1 MNEGEREKA
10 KHVFSRVLA
19 GRIESERVGP
29 DPRQSV
35 IRVGAV
41 EALGMI
47 TLLGVGHVFDLEAS
61 IRSAIQ
67 RRAPK
72 VVALELDPARFAYLM
87 NRPPHARRASVFGLL
102 AEFQARIAQQ
112 YGVQVGDEMVAAA
125 KVAREVG
132 SEIALIDQ
140 DSRVTLSRAWQSM
153 SFPERVRL
161 VVFAVSGLFV
171 RRKRV
176 EAELDRFYQ
185 DESGYIEQ
193 FAKELPTVKRVLIDE
208 RDAHMADA
216 LRQLHAAKGEVVAV
230 VGDGHVDGLGRL
242 LHDVPLEVVR
252 LRELQ
257 QGPPPGSSASTTVSY
272 RL

>member
-1 MNEGEREKA
+1 
-10 KHVFSRVLA
+10 
-19 GRIESERVGP
+19 
-29 DPRQSV
+29 
-35 IRVGAV
+35 
-41 EALGMI
+41 MI

-72 VVALELDPARFAYLM
+72 VVALELDPTRYAYLM
-87 NRPPHARRASVFGLL
+87 DRSPRAARPSVFSLL
-102 AEFQARIAQQ
+102 AQFQSRIAEQ

-125 KVAREVG
+125 KTAREMG
-132 SEIALIDQ
+132 SELALIDQ
-140 DSRVTLSRAWQSM
+140 DSRITLARAWRSM
-153 SFPERVRL
+153 SFAERVRL
-161 VVFAVSGLFV
+161 VVFALSGLFV

-208 RDAHMADA
+208 RDAHMAQA
-216 LRQLHAAKGEVVAV
+216 LRALHDAKGEVVAV
-230 VGDGHVDGLGRL
+230 VGDGHVEGLGRL
-242 LHDVPLEVVR
+242 LKDVPLEVVR

-257 QGPPPGSSASTTVSY
+257 QGPATGSNASATISY
-272 RL
+272 RV

>member
-1 MNEGEREKA
+1 M
-10 KHVFSRVLA
+10 L
-19 GRIESERVGP
+19 
-29 DPRQSV
+29 
-35 IRVGAV
+35 
-41 EALGMI
+41 
-47 TLLGVGHVFDLEAS
+47 TLLGVGHVFDLGPS
-61 IRSAIQ
+61 IRDAIQ

-72 VVALELDPARFAYLM
+72 VVALELDQARFAYLM
-87 NRPPHARRASVFGLL
+87 NRQPRPTRVSVFAML
-102 AEFQARIAQQ
+102 AQFQSRIAEQ

-125 KVAREVG
+125 KAARDMGCEL
-132 SEIALIDQ
+132 ALIDQ

-176 EAELDRFYQ
+176 EAELDRFYH
-185 DESGYIEQ
+185 DERGYLEQ

-230 VGDGHVDGLGRL
+230 VGDGHVAGLGRL
-242 LHDVPLEVVR
+242 LSDIPLEVVR

-257 QGPPPGSSASTTVSY
+257 RGPSPSPQGTASATVSY

>member
-1 MNEGEREKA
+1 M
-10 KHVFSRVLA
+10 L
-19 GRIESERVGP
+19 
-29 DPRQSV
+29 
-35 IRVGAV
+35 
-41 EALGMI
+41 
-47 TLLGVGHVFDLEAS
+47 TLLGVGHVFDLAPS
-61 IRSAIQ
+61 IRAAIQ

-87 NRPPHARRASVFGLL
+87 NRPPQALRVSVFGML
-102 AEFQARIAQQ
+102 AQFQSRIAEQ

-125 KVAREVG
+125 KVARELG
-132 SEIALIDQ
+132 CELALIDQ
-140 DSRVTLSRAWQSM
+140 DSRVTLTRAWQAM

-185 DESGYIEQ
+185 DERGYLEQ

-230 VGDGHVDGLGRL
+230 VGDGHVDGLGKL
-242 LHDVPLEVVR
+242 LQGVPLEVVR

-257 QGPPPGSSASTTVSY
+257 RGPPPASQGTASATVSY
-272 RL
+272 QL

>member
-1 MNEGEREKA
+1 M
-10 KHVFSRVLA
+10 L
-19 GRIESERVGP
+19 
-29 DPRQSV
+29 
-35 IRVGAV
+35 
-41 EALGMI
+41 
-47 TLLGVGHVFDLEAS
+47 TLLGVGHVFDLAPS
-61 IRSAIQ
+61 IRDAIQ

-87 NRPPHARRASVFGLL
+87 NRPPQTMRVSVFGML
-102 AEFQARIAQQ
+102 AQFQSRIAEQ

-125 KVAREVG
+125 KAAREMG
-132 SEIALIDQ
+132 CELALIDQ
-140 DSRVTLSRAWQSM
+140 DSRVTLARAWQAM

-185 DESGYIEQ
+185 DERGYLEQ

-216 LRQLHAAKGEVVAV
+216 LRQLHATKGEVVAV
-230 VGDGHVDGLGRL
+230 VGDGHVDGLGKL
-242 LHDVPLEVVR
+242 LRDVPLEVVR

-257 QGPPPGSSASTTVSY
+257 RGPPPSSQGTASATVSY

>member
-1 MNEGEREKA
+1 M
-10 KHVFSRVLA
+10 L
-19 GRIESERVGP
+19 
-29 DPRQSV
+29 
-35 IRVGAV
+35 
-41 EALGMI
+41 
-47 TLLGVGHVFDLEAS
+47 TLLGVGHVFDLERS
-61 IRSAIQ
+61 IRDAIQ

-87 NRPPHARRASVFGLL
+87 NRQPRPTRISVFAML
-102 AEFQARIAQQ
+102 AQFQSRIAEQ

-125 KVAREVG
+125 RAAREMG
-132 SEIALIDQ
+132 CELALIDQ
-140 DSRVTLSRAWQSM
+140 DSRITLARAWQAM
-153 SFPERVRL
+153 PFAERVRL
-161 VVFAVSGLFV
+161 IVFAVSGLFV

-185 DESGYIEQ
+185 DEHGYLEQ

-208 RDAHMADA
+208 RDVHMADA

-230 VGDGHVDGLGRL
+230 VGDGHVDGLGKL
-242 LHDVPLEVVR
+242 LQDVPLDVVR

-257 QGPPPGSSASTTVSY
+257 RGPPPSGNATSATVSY

>member
-1 MNEGEREKA
+1 
-10 KHVFSRVLA
+10 
-19 GRIESERVGP
+19 
-29 DPRQSV
+29 
-35 IRVGAV
+35 
-41 EALGMI
+41 MI

-72 VVALELDPARFAYLM
+72 VVALELDPTRYAYLM
-87 NRPPHARRASVFGLL
+87 NRVPRAARPSVFSLL
-102 AEFQARIAQQ
+102 ARFQSRIAEQ

-125 KVAREVG
+125 KAAREVG
-132 SEIALIDQ
+132 SEVALIDQ
-140 DSRVTLSRAWQSM
+140 DSRITLNRAWSSM

-161 VVFAVSGLFV
+161 VVFALSGLLV

-185 DESGYIEQ
+185 DERGYIEQ
-193 FAKELPTVKRVLIDE
+193 FAQQLPTVKRVLIDE
-208 RDAHMADA
+208 RDAHMAQA
-216 LRQLHAAKGEVVAV
+216 LRALHDTKGEVVAV
-230 VGDGHVDGLGRL
+230 VGDGHVEGLGRL
-242 LHDVPLEVVR
+242 LQGVPLEVVR

-257 QGPPPGSSASTTVSY
+257 QGPPPGSNASATISY

>member
-1 MNEGEREKA
+1 
-10 KHVFSRVLA
+10 
-19 GRIESERVGP
+19 
-29 DPRQSV
+29 
-35 IRVGAV
+35 
-41 EALGMI
+41 MI
-47 TLLGVGHVFDLEAS
+47 TLLGVGHVFDLGAS
-61 IRSAIQ
+61 IRTAIQ

-87 NRPPHARRASVFGLL
+87 NRTPRAPRPSVFGLL
-102 AEFQARIAQQ
+102 AGFQARIAEQ

-125 KVAREVG
+125 KAAQ
-132 SEIALIDQ
+132 EIGCPVALIDQ
-140 DSRVTLSRAWQSM
+140 DSRITLTRAWQAM
-153 SFPERVRL
+153 TLPERVRL
-161 VVFAVSGLFV
+161 VVFALGGLFV

-185 DESGYIEQ
+185 DERGYLEQ

-230 VGDGHVDGLGRL
+230 VGDGHVDGLQKL
-242 LHDVPLEVVR
+242 LQGTPLDVIR
-252 LRELQ
+252 LRELVR
-257 QGPPPGSSASTTVSY
+257 GSPPVTGGTTSATVSY

>member
-1 MNEGEREKA
+1 M
-10 KHVFSRVLA
+10 L
-19 GRIESERVGP
+19 
-29 DPRQSV
+29 
-35 IRVGAV
+35 
-41 EALGMI
+41 
-47 TLLGVGHVFDLEAS
+47 TLLGVGHVFDLAPS
-61 IRSAIQ
+61 IREAIQ

-72 VVALELDPARFAYLM
+72 VVALELDPARFAFLM
-87 NRPPHARRASVFGLL
+87 NRPPQAVRLSVFGML
-102 AEFQARIAQQ
+102 AQFQARIAEQ

-125 KVAREVG
+125 KIAREMG
-132 SEIALIDQ
+132 CELALIDQ
-140 DSRVTLSRAWQSM
+140 DSRVTLARAWQSM
-153 SFPERVRL
+153 SFAERVRL

-185 DESGYIEQ
+185 DERGYIEQ

-230 VGDGHVDGLGRL
+230 VGDGHVDGLRNL
-242 LHDVPLEVVR
+242 LQDTPLDVVR
-252 LRELQ
+252 LRELVR
-257 QGPPPGSSASTTVSY
+257 GPPPAAGSPSSATVSY

>member
-1 MNEGEREKA
+1 M
-10 KHVFSRVLA
+10 L
-19 GRIESERVGP
+19 
-29 DPRQSV
+29 
-35 IRVGAV
+35 
-41 EALGMI
+41 
-47 TLLGVGHVFDLEAS
+47 TLLGVGHVFDLAPS
-61 IRSAIQ
+61 IRDAIQ

-87 NRPPHARRASVFGLL
+87 NRPPQALRVSVFGML
-102 AEFQARIAQQ
+102 AQFQSRIAEQ

-125 KVAREVG
+125 KVARELG
-132 SEIALIDQ
+132 CELALIDQ
-140 DSRVTLSRAWQSM
+140 DSRVTLTRAWQAM

-161 VVFAVSGLFV
+161 VVFAISGLFV

-185 DESGYIEQ
+185 DERGYLEQ

-230 VGDGHVDGLGRL
+230 VGDGHVDGLGKL
-242 LHDVPLEVVR
+242 LQDVPLEVVR

-257 QGPPPGSSASTTVSY
+257 RGPPPASQGTASATVSY